1 MKKQRRREEKGITL
15 VALVVTIIVLII
27 LAGVSIT
34 MLIGENGI
42 ITQARKA
49 KSDTEIEAED
59 EAQKLKEIADKIN
72 ENLNSSKIKNFITTW
87 RVNAGDTLML
97 PVSLNIG
104 SNNFTVDWGDGTEET
119 VSSEEGDLTDYPRHT
134 YEVAG
139 DYDITI
145 SGKCHYFTTYQFG
158 EEYGNNPSQ
167 YEKLIALKSWGE
179 IEAEKYEFT
188 GCTNLSGVIPSPSEN
203 TFANFNDDMKY
214 LFYDCEK
221 ITSIPGDL
229 FSNIPD
235 TVINFKDTF
244 YGCKGLTS
252 IPENLFANA
261 VNAENFESTFAH
273 CEGLTSIP
281 ENLFANNTKVTTF
294 LETFKECTN
303 LTSIPENLFTN
314 NTDVTDFSYAFYRC
328 KQITTIPD
336 TIFDKNQ
343 KVTNFNFT
351 FYGLDFITSAPAL
364 WERTGVS
371 GTSCFGS
378 CDALL
383 ALIEEGI
390 LVLTI
395 PEDWLQSES

>member
-235 TVINFKDTF
+235 TVMNFKDTF

-252 IPENLFANA
+252 IPENLF
-261 VNAENFESTFAH
+261 
-273 CEGLTSIP
+273 
-281 ENLFANNTKVTTF
+281 
-294 LETFKECTN
+294 
-303 LTSIPENLFTN
+303 TN
-314 NTDVTDFSYAFYRC
+314 NTEITDFSYAFYRC